1 MCKYTYHHYV
11 QCGHIATFTV
21 DSCWRLV
28 EQLRQGPTQV
38 TNCLNIERHDLLP
51 QDEAYMCNQC
61 RPAYLERIREKQ
73 FKSMRPSSETS
84 DTSSSSPAF
93 TQLEGLGDSFI
104 TITADFKMT
113 VEQEGRAVYL
123 SPDPESR
130 QPEAKASPGEL
141 PGSDNRPSSPPSA
154 FTFFEVPKYE
164 PRAKKNSPAAPAA
177 APVPVPVPADDDV
190 SDIWLEISQPRESSG
205 FYDSDSDDT
214 YPDLGEVTDSE
225 EEEEQPEAKPQEEK
239 SKPEE
244 KRSFFGPAFIPFM
257 SPPASPKGIFRSAAD
272 PVLDIVSDDPRVKE
286 PWYPFCNSPLKNE
299 PAPRTFLQSPTPRR
313 TRISHILD
321 PSEYDDDVKSLSIG
335 TGFQSESSLRAT
347 NGSVE
352 KKREVGRKVLDHIWG
367 GPGLFG
373 SGMQVRAVAFL
384 SSSGTFTVAVLI
396 LINPA
401 QINEMQSPNPSPS
414 NVRSPAEEP
423 PSNTFFDVP
432 LSESPPEP
440 SPPASGGSTDPDDGD
455 HYDWIEAQHVQQPL
469 HEEEGVLVEEAE
481 IEIAEYIFNNDDDDD
496 DSLPG
501 YNSPS
506 EDMPIPIVDMDA
518 HASDL
523 RHALIEDRL
532 PEVEDSLEDDVWMV
546 WLLGEERREFSLDVY
561 LGEWI

>member
-21 DSCWRLV
+21 DSCWNLV

-51 QDEAYMCNQC
+51 QDQPYMCNQC

-73 FKSMRPSSETS
+73 FKSMRRSSETS
-84 DTSSSSPAF
+84 DTCSSSPAF
-93 TQLEGLGDSFI
+93 TQLERLGDSFI

-113 VEQEGRAVYL
+113 VEQEGRTVYL
-123 SPDPESR
+123 PPAPESR

-141 PGSDNRPSSPPSA
+141 PGSDNRPRSPPSA

-164 PRAKKNSPAAPAA
+164 PRAEQNSPAAPVPI
-177 APVPVPVPADDDV
+177 PVSADDDV
-190 SDIWLEISQPRESSG
+190 SDIWLEISQPREGSG

-225 EEEEQPEAKPQEEK
+225 EEGEEHPEEKPQEEK
-239 SKPEE
+239 AKTGE
-244 KRSFFGPAFIPFM
+244 KKSFFGPAFIPFK
-257 SPPASPKGIFRSAAD
+257 STLASPKPTFRSAAD

-286 PWYPFCNSPLKNE
+286 PWYPFCNTPSKNE
-299 PAPRTFLQSPTPRR
+299 PVPRTFLQSPTPRR

-321 PSEYDDDVKSLSIG
+321 PSEYDDDVKSLSVG
-335 TGFQSESSLRAT
+335 TGFQSERLRRVT
-347 NGSVE
+347 NGSVKTP
-352 KKREVGRKVLDHIWG
+352 KKRVGGRKVLDHIWG
-367 GPGLFG
+367 GAGLFG
-373 SGMQVRAVAFL
+373 SGMQGLAVAFL
-384 SSSGTFTVAVLI
+384 CFSSTFYT
-396 LINPA
+396 
-401 QINEMQSPNPSPS
+401 QINKMQSPNPSPS
-414 NVRSPAEEP
+414 NVRSPAEDP
-423 PSNTFFDVP
+423 SSNTFFDVP
-432 LSESPPEP
+432 LSESPLEASP
-440 SPPASGGSTDPDDGD
+440 SGPDRTTDPDDDDD
-455 HYDWIEAQHVQQPL
+455 HYDWIEAQHAQQPL
-469 HEEEGVLVEEAE
+469 HEEEGVLVKETE
-481 IEIAEYIFNNDDDDD
+481 IEVAEYIFGNDDYDDD

-501 YNSPS
+501 YNSPI

-523 RHALIEDRL
+523 RDALIEDRL
-532 PEVEDSLEDDVWMV
+532 PEVEDNLDDGVWMV
-546 WLLGEERREFSLDVY
+546 WLLGEERREFFLDVY